1 MRGSEIGVVRRQ
13 LASAGEAAVP
23 AMREN
28 HAVRVSAPTLFMV
41 VAGGTAA
48 IAIAVALLR
57 KDRLRVFAWLVFFAG
72 VGSLSLLV
80 LMQLTARLGPE
91 HLWFRA
97 STFYIAAAVLAWAG
111 VWWLR
116 RPTHPA
122 LRFGLPAAA
131 FVCIAIVAVVARLD
145 GRSAPLTLLLPTL
158 GERAPELSYFDT
170 QGEKQTLADLRGRVV
185 LINFWATWCTP
196 CRREMP
202 MLSKLQ
208 REHAEQGLVVL
219 FVSLEEP
226 DVLTPF
232 LAANRFDGVQGRLAH
247 AADYYDAG
255 KIYPL
260 SYLISR
266 DGRVAQRWS
275 GRPRE
280 DWLTAQIAAQL

>member
-1 MRGSEIGVVRRQ
+1 
-13 LASAGEAAVP
+13 
-23 AMREN
+23 MREN
-28 HAVRVSAPTLFMV
+28 RAMRVQASHLFLF
-41 VAGGTAA
+41 AACAAAA
-48 IAIAVALLR
+48 IAIGVAMLR
-57 KDRLRVFAWLVFFAG
+57 TGRFRVPAWLFFSI
-72 VGSLSLLV
+72 GSGALAALV
-80 LMQLTARLGPE
+80 LMQISGRLGLE

-97 STFYIAAAVLAWAG
+97 PTFYIAMAILALAG

-116 RPTHPA
+116 RPAPLL

-131 FVCIAIVAVVARLD
+131 FACVAIAAVVMRLD
-145 GRSAPLTLLLPTL
+145 GRSAPLALLLPTMD
-158 GERAPELSYFDT
+158 APAPALSYFDT
-170 QGEKQTLADLRGRVV
+170 NGNTQNLAGLQGKVV

-208 REHAEQGLVVL
+208 RDHADQGLVVL
-219 FVSLEEP
+219 YVSLEEP
-226 DVLTPF
+226 DVLAPF
-232 LAANRFDGVQGRLAH
+232 LAVHRFDGVQARLDR
-247 AADYYDAG
+247 AAEYYGAG

>member
-1 MRGSEIGVVRRQ
+1 M
-13 LASAGEAAVP
+13 
-23 AMREN
+23 
-28 HAVRVSAPTLFMV
+28 
-41 VAGGTAA
+41 
-48 IAIAVALLR
+48 
-57 KDRLRVFAWLVFFAG
+57 
-72 VGSLSLLV
+72 LV
-80 LMQLTARLGPE
+80 LVA
-91 HLWFRA
+91 
-97 STFYIAAAVLAWAG
+97 AG

-116 RPTHPA
+116 RPARPA

-131 FVCIAIVAVVARLD
+131 FACIAIVALVARFD
-145 GRSAPLTLLLPTL
+145 GRSAPLALLLPTL
-158 GERAPELSYFDT
+158 AEPAPALSYFDT
-170 QGEKQTLADLRGRVV
+170 DGRKQTLAAMQGKVV

-219 FVSLEEP
+219 YVSLEEP
-226 DVLTPF
+226 GVLTPF
-232 LAANRFDGVQGRLAH
+232 LAANRFDGVQGRLDH
-247 AADYYDAG
+247 AAEYYGAG

-266 DGRVAQRWS
+266 EGRVAQRWS

>member
-1 MRGSEIGVVRRQ
+1 
-13 LASAGEAAVP
+13 
-23 AMREN
+23 
-28 HAVRVSAPTLFMV
+28 
-41 VAGGTAA
+41 
-48 IAIAVALLR
+48 
-57 KDRLRVFAWLVFFAG
+57 
-72 VGSLSLLV
+72 
-80 LMQLTARLGPE
+80 
-91 HLWFRA
+91 
-97 STFYIAAAVLAWAG
+97 
-111 VWWLR
+111 
-116 RPTHPA
+116 
-122 LRFGLPAAA
+122 
-131 FVCIAIVAVVARLD
+131 
-145 GRSAPLTLLLPTL
+145 
-158 GERAPELSYFDT
+158 
-170 QGEKQTLADLRGRVV
+170 
-185 LINFWATWCTP
+185 
-196 CRREMP
+196 

-232 LAANRFDGVQGRLAH
+232 LATNRFDGVQGRLDH

>member
-1 MRGSEIGVVRRQ
+1 
-13 LASAGEAAVP
+13 
-23 AMREN
+23 MREN
-28 HAVRVSAPTLFMV
+28 HAMRVQASHLLVF
-41 VAGGTAA
+41 VAGAATA
-48 IAIAVALLR
+48 IAIGVAMLR
-57 KDRLRVFAWLVFFAG
+57 TGRFRVPAWLAYFTG
-72 VGSLSLLV
+72 LGSLTLLV
-80 LMQLTARLGPE
+80 LMQLTGRFGHE
-91 HLWFRA
+91 HLWFRSPA
-97 STFYIAAAVLAWAG
+97 FYIAMMVLASAG

-116 RPTHPA
+116 RPAPLA

-131 FVCIAIVAVVARLD
+131 FACIAIGALVMRLD
-145 GRSAPLTLLLPTL
+145 GRSAPLALLLPTL
-158 GERAPELSYFDT
+158 GEPAPALSYFDT
-170 QGEKQTLADLRGRVV
+170 GGRRQTLAAMQGKVV

-219 FVSLEEP
+219 YVSLEEP
-226 DVLTPF
+226 GVLAPF
-232 LAANRFDGVQGRLAH
+232 LAANRFDGVQGRLDH
-247 AADYYDAG
+247 AAEYYDAG